1 MVEEDVEKEY
11 SGFEDKE
18 PEDNYEQQ
26 LVQNIQKE
34 NY

>member
-1 MVEEDVEKEY
+1 MAEEDVEKEY
-11 SGFEDKE
+11 SGFEDE
-18 PEDNYEQQ
+18 ELEDNYEQQ